1 MTVRTAQPVPRRRF
15 SLPDKYK
22 LFLMAL
28 PFLLLVLVFS
38 YGPLFGW
45 SYAFFDYR
53 PGIPLSQEN
62 FVGFKWFATLFPA
75 PCSAPRS
82 CA

>member
-62 FVGFKWFATLFPA
+62 FV
-75 PCSAPRS
+75 
-82 CA
+82 